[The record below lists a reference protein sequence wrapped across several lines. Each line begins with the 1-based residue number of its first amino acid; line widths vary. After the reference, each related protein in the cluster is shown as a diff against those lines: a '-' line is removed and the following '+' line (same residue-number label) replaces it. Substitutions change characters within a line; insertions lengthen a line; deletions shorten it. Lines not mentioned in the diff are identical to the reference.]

1 MLSQLIQQQI
11 PLGGK
16 VKFILTSGREI
27 SGILA
32 ELGRDHVAIET
43 NTGISKLPL
52 ERIDFWEIPNED
64 EQELNEKTSEALP
77 IVEIA
82 NENQHNQTIKA
93 VENIQNSET
102 NGFSFK
108 QSDVDDKNRNTK
120 DKEVV
125 KAVPLPNNFAPE
137 IFKILIEIEARFEA
151 RIKTSKIDLIPP
163 DFAFPTE
170 ELKGNRQ
177 QEANKVWIRAKN
189 KYENAVKN
197 KELGSKFGRLPSII
211 LDLKLLSQWFAAS
224 PSTKRHLAFLEFLSG
239 NKKEALKNYK
249 SSAVSSKVAE
259 DWYNVAVIAREVNDH
274 TLACYALS
282 QFFAKT
288 GLSSEQS
295 QNAWYVY
302 VGVLQQNSDFSLLH
316 EVIANRE
323 QELSEIEFKTLLET
337 EVYLLKIINQN
348 ELATDLVHQFMQ
360 KLPLQSLV
368 KGGLKYFS
376 GELSEAYQRLQQ
388 ELGSIYQKNAQK
400 YDSLDKPRG
409 NIYTYDPQRIFGF
422 IRGSDGIEYL
432 FHRSAVIDEELHRR
446 INNMQKHE
454 KIPVIFEPAQ
464 GAKGLLAIGVS
475 LYRTIEQLFH
485 IAIQYANDG
494 EYAKAIAQIRKVIA
508 LNPDYPEA
516 QQLHEKWREYARLS
530 GVPRGSNS
538 YARAR
543 RVQLIEK
550 DLDKAASLFRDAIKQ
565 RDTLE
570 SAIKDLAQLL
580 VQRGRKGDIEEAI
593 KVLTSNRH
601 QITNQRSLD
610 NLLINVYQKAGQYD
624 QALKLLSKQYKDAS
638 TRESKSQIQFQIAN
652 CYLGQENY
660 AEAEKAFRQVIDSGF
675 ESKAAQRN
683 MALCLIKQKRYEQA
697 ELILNGI
704 IDTSSDAKASEL
716 LAAITQEKETGKSA
730 KIDEIITEVVLSDF
744 SSEISQFTKFFLER
758 CEYQGVQA
766 ERVQKQ
772 IFNRADIRD
781 LEKLATQLGTKRP
794 KDRSIYYLSAAKI
807 ASILEDDDYLNQF
820 YSYLCRSFASRG
832 DAIVS
837 DNKPL
842 DAARESYCEAL
853 SVYDAYRNPG
863 QSDDRYD
870 EQDAINALCR
880 YIYSY
885 LGRESVPT
893 TPPRRNES
901 EPVHKQQIE
910 YINQTLENVL
920 PKHPKREKVFDAIL
934 QLISRSRYAASRLLN
949 LIYVQEYTLRPMAL
963 DYIRS
968 KNLSI
973 SDGLINQEEFICLWN
988 ELRRKNF
995 EETDNISNELRFV
1008 AKFELTTASIE
1019 NSIKTLREVENQLFL
1034 DLDQQRIVQL
1044 QKVFEATSELCK
1056 QTTFEEQERLCF
1068 QIDQRC
1074 ESLTHEIEVSPT
1086 KISVEK
1092 IYPIVDIIQL
1102 KAKKHLD
1109 EIYESSVPQL
1119 ILRLAE
1125 GLDSYSHDNDQNV
1138 EVQIVIENRMGCS
1151 PAESLELFV
1160 QGDDEFFIVTKQ
1172 EIKLDGSLRGG
1183 TQEILTIPIRLTEQ
1197 AIKSETFSLP
1207 VYAQYRTRSEDIAQ
1221 TQIANFSIRLYSEE
1235 QFEEIENPYAAYA
1248 ESAIVEN
1255 KDMFYGRNELITN
1268 TARTIRNS
1276 HSQNKC
1282 LVIFGQK
1289 RSGKSSILHHLKLDL
1304 QQDKDLLI
1312 LDIGNIGSILDEYSS
1327 TPLLYQILWSIIRQF
1342 EYALEDKFD
1351 ENYSRI
1357 LIDFPNDLDFYKHP
1371 SPLSLFKDIFERFKR
1386 NISKFDDWK
1395 KVRVVLLIDEFSY
1408 IYSQIVSGKVTGE
1421 FMKNWKALLQA
1432 NFFSAVLVGQDV
1444 MPKFKQNFPNEF
1456 GIIQDERVSY
1466 LKPEDAIKLI
1476 DEPIRIGGKNNGK
1489 SRYVEKAIDRIVEL
1503 TAGSPFYI
1511 QILCNRLVEYM
1522 NRKRAKLVTK
1532 SDVEQIKSD
1541 LIQGV
1546 NALSIDKFDNLIS
1559 SGDTSADAISD
1570 EEVRKVLA
1578 SIAENSR
1585 TGACSR
1591 HSILCETQTP
1601 IDEILKDLENREVVK
1616 QEQEN
1621 YYRIRVE
1628 LFKEWLIAH
1637 PQ

>member
-32 ELGRDHVAIET
+32 EIGRDHVAIET
-43 NTGISKLPL
+43 KTGFSKLPL
-52 ERIDFWEIPNED
+52 ERVDFWETPNNE
-64 EQELNEKTSEALP
+64 EQEFSPKTEICEDKAFEIKYSSNTQINEISALNLNNSHNSHTDDSNKNDENDK
-77 IVEIA
+77 IVE
-82 NENQHNQTIKA
+82 TISSS
-93 VENIQNSET
+93 NS
-102 NGFSFK
+102 
-108 QSDVDDKNRNTK
+108 
-120 DKEVV
+120 
-125 KAVPLPNNFAPE
+125 FAPE
-137 IFKILIEIEARFEA
+137 VFKTLIEIEAQFDA
-151 RIKTSKIDLIPP
+151 KIKTSKIDLIPP
-163 DFAFPTE
+163 DFIFPTG

-177 QEANKVWIRAKN
+177 QEANKIWIRAKN
-189 KYENAVKN
+189 KYDDAVKN
-197 KELGSKFGRLPSII
+197 NELGSKFGRLPSIVQ
-211 LDLKLLSQWFAAS
+211 DLRLLNEWFS
-224 PSTKRHLAFLEFLSG
+224 TSSSTKRHLAFLEFLSG
-239 NKKEALKNYK
+239 NKKESLKHYK
-249 SSAVSSKVAE
+249 SSAISSKAVE
-259 DWYNVAVIAREVNDH
+259 DWYNVAVIATEINDN
-274 TLACYALS
+274 TLACYALT
-282 QFFAKT
+282 QFFTKAD
-288 GLSSEQS
+288 LHSEKN
-295 QNAWYVY
+295 QNAWYMY
-302 VGVLQQNSDFSLLH
+302 VGILH
-316 EVIANRE
+316 QTSNFCL
-323 QELSEIEFKTLLET
+323 LSEVNLDDSPEIELRTLLET
-337 EVYLLKIINQN
+337 EVYLLKATDRSD
-348 ELATDLVHQFMQ
+348 LATNLVQQFLQ

-368 KGGLKYFS
+368 RESLKYFS
-376 GELSEAYQRLQQ
+376 GALSERYQLLQK
-388 ELGSIYQKNAQK
+388 ELGSINQKNTQK
-400 YDSLDKPRG
+400 YDFLGKTRG
-409 NIYTYDPQRIFGF
+409 DIYTYDSQRIFGF

-432 FHRSAVIDEELHRR
+432 FHRSAVIDEELLRR
-446 INNMQKHE
+446 INNLQGNK

-464 GAKGLLAIGVS
+464 GAKGALAIGVS
-475 LYRTIEQLFH
+475 LYRTIEQLFNL
-485 IAIQYANDG
+485 AIQYANDG
-494 EYAKAIAQIRKVIA
+494 DYSKAIAQARKVLA

-550 DLDKAASLFRDAIKQ
+550 DLDKAASLFLDAIK
-565 RDTLE
+565 RGDNLE

-580 VQRGRKGDIEEAI
+580 VQRGREGDIEEAI
-593 KVLTSNRH
+593 KVLTNNRYK
-601 QITNQRSLD
+601 ISNQRSLD

-624 QALKLLSKQYKDAS
+624 QALKLLNKQYKDAS
-638 TRESKSQIQFQIAN
+638 TRESRSQILFQIAN

-660 AEAEKAFRQVIDSGF
+660 VDAEKAFRQVIDSGF

-683 MALCLIKQKRYEQA
+683 VALCLIKQKCYDEA

-704 IDTSSDAKASEL
+704 IDTSSDVKASEL

-730 KIDEIITEVVLSDF
+730 KIDEIITEVILSDF
-744 SSEISQFTKFFLER
+744 SSEISQFTRFFLER

-772 IFNRADIRD
+772 VFNRSDIRD

-794 KDRSIYYLSAAKI
+794 IDRSIYYLSAAKI
-807 ASILEDDDYLNQF
+807 ASILEDDYYLNQF
-820 YSYLCRSFASRG
+820 YSYLCRSFASKG
-832 DAIVS
+832 DAIIS

-893 TPPRRNES
+893 TPPRRNEN
-901 EPVHKQQIE
+901 EPVHKQQVE
-910 YINQTLENVL
+910 YINQALENVL

-934 QLISRSRYAASRLLN
+934 QLISRSRYAASKLLN
-949 LIYVQEYTLRPMAL
+949 LIYAQEYTLRPMAL
-963 DYIRS
+963 DYIKS
-968 KNLSI
+968 KNLSV
-973 SDGLINQEEFICLWN
+973 SGDSINQEEFIRLWN
-988 ELRRKNF
+988 ELRRKIF
-995 EETDNISNELRFV
+995 EETNNISNELRFV

-1019 NSIKTLREVENQLFL
+1019 NSIKTLREVASQLFL

-1044 QKVFEATSELCK
+1044 QKIFEASSELCK

-1074 ESLTHEIEVSPT
+1074 ESLTHEIEISPT
-1086 KISVEK
+1086 KISVEE
-1092 IYPIVDIIQL
+1092 IYPIVDIIQQ

-1119 ILRLAE
+1119 ILRMAE
-1125 GLDSYSHDNDQNV
+1125 GLDSYSHDNNQNV
-1138 EVQIVIENRMGCS
+1138 EVQIVVENRMGCS

-1160 QGDDEFFIVTKQ
+1160 QGDEEFFIITKQ

-1183 TQEILTIPIRLTEQ
+1183 TQEILTIPVHLTEQ
-1197 AIKSETFSLP
+1197 AIRSETFSLP

-1248 ESAIVEN
+1248 GSAIVQN

-1268 TARTIRNS
+1268 TSRTIRNS

-1289 RSGKSSILHHLKLDL
+1289 RSGKSSILHHLKLEL
-1304 QQDKDLLI
+1304 QEDKDLLI

-1327 TPLLYQILWSIIRQF
+1327 NPLLYQILWSIIRQF
-1342 EYALEDKFD
+1342 EYAIEDKFD
-1351 ENYSRI
+1351 DGYSKI
-1357 LIDFPNDLDFYKHP
+1357 SIDFPTDLEFYNHP

-1386 NISKFDDWK
+1386 NISKIEDWK
-1395 KVRVVLLIDEFSY
+1395 KVRVVILIDEFSY
-1408 IYSQIVSGKVTGE
+1408 IYSQIVSGKVTRE

-1476 DEPIRIGGKNNGK
+1476 DEPIRIGGKNGK

-1570 EEVRKVLA
+1570 EDARKVLA
-1578 SIAENSR
+1578 SIAENSL

-1591 HSILCETQTP
+1591 HTIVCETQTP
-1601 IDEILKDLENREVVK
+1601 VDEILKDLENREVVK